1 MSDNTAQ
8 LRQLLPLHAVVDTY
22 PNLFPSISS
31 VRWFIFV
38 NRNELVE
45 QGVVVKHRGR
55 LFMNPVALASWL
67 SL

>member
-1 MSDNTAQ
+1 MPDNTAL
-8 LRQLLPLHAVVDTY
+8 LRQLLPLKAVVDAY

-31 VRWFIFV
+31 IRWFIFV

-45 QGVVVKHRGR
+45 QGVLVKHRGR
-55 LFMNPVALASWL
+55 LFMNPIALASRL